1 MDEGLLTEE
10 KLRNSYLNLKKASDQ
25 VKKDYN
31 RFMSEEFTDQDW
43 RNEGRKINNNI
54 QRFEKLYDELEQILE
69 NAKDEENFDSQT
81 IQTVEEG
88 LKSIRSVQSNIRA
101 MKDKIAS
108 ANYNIEML
116 DQQNPEENEDDQQQG
131 QVVMNLMQNKE
142 VLEQRGKALQEI
154 HKTAALIKDTTDK
167 MAQDLVQQGEMLDDV
182 EQHVVKA
189 EDNVNKAEKEI
200 KRADELSRGNTKR
213 LACIIVIVVVAIGA
227 VLAIVLSLV
236 LKNKK

>member
-69 NAKDEENFDSQT
+69 NAKDEESFDSQT
-81 IQTVEEG
+81 IQTVEDG

-116 DQQNPEENEDDQQQG
+116 DQENPEENEEDQQQG

-167 MAQDLVQQGEMLDDV
+167 MAQDLVQQGE
-182 EQHVVKA
+182 VKA

-200 KRADELSRGNTKR
+200 NRADELSRGNTKR

-236 LKNKK
+236 LK